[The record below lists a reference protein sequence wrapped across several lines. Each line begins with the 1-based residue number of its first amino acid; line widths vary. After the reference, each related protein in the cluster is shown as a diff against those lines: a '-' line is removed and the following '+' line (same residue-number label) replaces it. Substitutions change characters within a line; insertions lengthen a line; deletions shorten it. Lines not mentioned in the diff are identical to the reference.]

1 MYLWVSVDQA
11 TRRRPSIPPNESR
24 VGWGIRVRGSAWE
37 NQNPKRSAAPAFVI
51 PALAKK
57 RKDGAPTPLLALANS
72 KGRPFPPGTS
82 RPSPA
87 YLLLLTL
94 FRRPRLLPYKDLRL

>member
-72 KGRPFPPGTS
+72 KGRPFPP
-82 RPSPA
+82 PELPA
-87 YLLLLTL
+87 H
-94 FRRPRLLPYKDLRL
+94 PLRIFSC